1 MLLAWLRSLLVIE
14 TLPPAPPRGEEPAA
28 RRSWLRLLLAPE
40 ELARDPERAPTPR
53 RSWLRLLLAPE
64 ELPHDPPAA
73 PPRPRARWLAWLF
86 APEKLDR

>member
-1 MLLAWLRSLLVIE
+1 VIE

-40 ELARDPERAPTPR
+40 K
-53 RSWLRLLLAPE
+53 
-64 ELPHDPPAA
+64 LPHDLPAA